1 MTGVMRSRSARR
13 VTGVDRFLTLIRVV
27 MISVI
32 IIGFLAFVAQQI
44 DPDNPFARWRNPGA
58 RGLTG
63 DQFKGLLISGLSQ
76 GSMYGLIALGYSMVY
91 GVLGFINFAHGEV
104 FMVGAMSGFITSDK
118 LHAAGWW
125 ESNFLLSLTV
135 VTLIAIVTS
144 TFTAVVTER
153 IAYRPLRNSPRL
165 IPLITSIGV
174 SFFIQNAVMGL
185 LGPATKSYPKLPDWL
200 GNQRLLD
207 FRDVIF
213 WLPPLLILLLWV
225 IQLMGKVIALRLGLP
240 GAGRPREKDV
250 TTDGDGRFVAKL
262 TKRLAAW
269 FGISAPAL
277 QRLVSVWI
285 SLSLALSLVPKT
297 IRTFQITGTKIM
309 VVSVAAASMAGL
321 WYLVER
327 TKTGRA
333 MRAVAEDKEIAALM
347 GINVN
352 RIIVVTF
359 AVGGTMAG
367 IGGIL
372 WGLLFRSVNHMTGF
386 LPGIKA
392 FTAAVVGGIG
402 NMGGAMAGGLF
413 LGSAESV
420 APMVLM
426 EPLGIPGVSQL
437 KDAVAFT
444 VLVLVLLFRPA
455 GLFGERLSQEDRA

>member
-1 MTGVMRSRSARR
+1 MTGVTRNRSARR
-13 VTGVDRFLTLIRVV
+13 VTSVDRFLTVIRVV
-27 MISVI
+27 MASLI
-32 IIGFLAFVAQQI
+32 IIGILAFIAQQI
-44 DPDNPFARWRNPGA
+44 DPNNPFARWRNPGA

-200 GNQRLLD
+200 TKQRS
-207 FRDVIF
+207 
-213 WLPPLLILLLWV
+213 ILTFE
-225 IQLMGKVIALRLGLP
+225 IA
-240 GAGRPREKDV
+240 
-250 TTDGDGRFVAKL
+250 
-262 TKRLAAW
+262 
-269 FGISAPAL
+269 
-277 QRLVSVWI
+277 
-285 SLSLALSLVPKT
+285 
-297 IRTFQITGTKIM
+297 GTKIM
-309 VVSVAAASMAGL
+309 VVSVAAVSMAGL

-359 AVGGTMAG
+359 AIGGTMAG

-372 WGLLFRSVNHMTGF
+372 WGLLFRSVHHMTGF

-402 NMGGAMAGGLF
+402 NMGGAMAGGVA

>member
-135 VTLIAIVTS
+135 VTLIAIATS

-185 LGPATKSYPKLPDWL
+185 LGPATKSYPKLPEW
-200 GNQRLLD
+200 
-207 FRDVIF
+207 
-213 WLPPLLILLLWV
+213 
-225 IQLMGKVIALRLGLP
+225 
-240 GAGRPREKDV
+240 
-250 TTDGDGRFVAKL
+250 L
-262 TKRLAAW
+262 TK
-269 FGISAPAL
+269 
-277 QRLVSVWI
+277 QRSIL
-285 SLSLALSLVPKT
+285 
-297 IRTFQITGTKIM
+297 TFEIAGTKIM
-309 VVSVAAASMAGL
+309 VVAVAAVSMAGL

-327 TKTGRA
+327 TKIGRA

-372 WGLLFRSVNHMTGF
+372 WGLLFRSVHHMTGF

-420 APMVLM
+420 APLVLM

-455 GLFGERLSQEDRA
+455 GLFGERLSEQDRT

>member
-1 MTGVMRSRSARR
+1 MTGETRSRPARR
-13 VTGVDRFLTLIRVV
+13 VSAVDRFLTVIRVV
-27 MISVI
+27 MAALILV
-32 IIGFLAFVAQQI
+32 GFVAFVAQQI
-44 DPDNPFARWRNPGA
+44 DPNNPFARWRNPDA

-104 FMVGAMSGFITSDK
+104 FMVGSMSGFITSDK
-118 LHAAGWW
+118 LHATGWW
-125 ESNFLLSLTV
+125 ESNFVLSLV
-135 VTLIAIVTS
+135 IVILVAIVSS
-144 TFTAVVTER
+144 TLTAVITER
-153 IAYRPLRNSPRL
+153 VAYRPLRNSPRL

-185 LGPATKSYPKLPDWL
+185 LGPATKSYPRLPEWL
-200 GNQRLLD
+200 SKQRS
-207 FRDVIF
+207 
-213 WLPPLLILLLWV
+213 ILTF
-225 IQLMGKVIALRLGLP
+225 
-240 GAGRPREKDV
+240 E
-250 TTDGDGRFVAKL
+250 
-262 TKRLAAW
+262 
-269 FGISAPAL
+269 IS
-277 QRLVSVWI
+277 
-285 SLSLALSLVPKT
+285 
-297 IRTFQITGTKIM
+297 GTKIM
-309 VVSVAAASMAGL
+309 VVAVAASSMAGL

-352 RIIVVTF
+352 RTIVTTF

-402 NMGGAMAGGLF
+402 NMGGAMAGGLA
-413 LGSAESV
+413 LGSAESI
-420 APMVLM
+420 APMMLM
-426 EPLGIPGVSQL
+426 EPLGVPGASQL

-444 VLVLVLLFRPA
+444 VLVLVLLFKPS
-455 GLFGERLSQEDRA
+455 GLFGERLSEEDRA

>member
-1 MTGVMRSRSARR
+1 MTGVTRNRSAKR
-13 VTGVDRFLTLIRVV
+13 VTSVDRFLTVIRVV
-27 MISVI
+27 MASLI
-32 IIGFLAFVAQQI
+32 IIGILAFIAQQI
-44 DPDNPFARWRNPGA
+44 DPNNPFARWRNPGA

-185 LGPATKSYPKLPDWL
+185 LGPATKSYPKLPEW
-200 GNQRLLD
+200 
-207 FRDVIF
+207 
-213 WLPPLLILLLWV
+213 
-225 IQLMGKVIALRLGLP
+225 
-240 GAGRPREKDV
+240 
-250 TTDGDGRFVAKL
+250 L
-262 TKRLAAW
+262 TK
-269 FGISAPAL
+269 
-277 QRLVSVWI
+277 QRSIL
-285 SLSLALSLVPKT
+285 
-297 IRTFQITGTKIM
+297 TFEIAGTKIM
-309 VVSVAAASMAGL
+309 VVSVAAVSMAGL

-359 AVGGTMAG
+359 AIGGTMAG

-372 WGLLFRSVNHMTGF
+372 WGLLFRSVHHMTGF

-402 NMGGAMAGGLF
+402 NMGGAMAGGVA

>member
-76 GSMYGLIALGYSMVY
+76 GSMYGLLALGYSMVY

-185 LGPATKSYPKLPDWL
+185 LGPATKSYPKLPEW
-200 GNQRLLD
+200 
-207 FRDVIF
+207 
-213 WLPPLLILLLWV
+213 
-225 IQLMGKVIALRLGLP
+225 
-240 GAGRPREKDV
+240 
-250 TTDGDGRFVAKL
+250 L
-262 TKRLAAW
+262 TK
-269 FGISAPAL
+269 
-277 QRLVSVWI
+277 QRSIL
-285 SLSLALSLVPKT
+285 
-297 IRTFQITGTKIM
+297 TFEIAGTKIM
-309 VVSVAAASMAGL
+309 VVAVAAVSMAGL

-327 TKTGRA
+327 TKIGRA

-372 WGLLFRSVNHMTGF
+372 WGLLFRSVHHMTGF

-420 APMVLM
+420 APLVLM

>member
-1 MTGVMRSRSARR
+1 MTGVTRNRPTKR
-13 VTGVDRFLTLIRVV
+13 VTSVDRFLTVIRVV
-27 MISVI
+27 MASLI
-32 IIGFLAFVAQQI
+32 IIGILAFIAQQI
-44 DPDNPFARWRNPGA
+44 DPNNPFARWRNPGA
-58 RGLTG
+58 HGLTG

-144 TFTAVVTER
+144 TFTAVITER

-185 LGPATKSYPKLPDWL
+185 LGPATKSYPKLPEW
-200 GNQRLLD
+200 
-207 FRDVIF
+207 
-213 WLPPLLILLLWV
+213 
-225 IQLMGKVIALRLGLP
+225 
-240 GAGRPREKDV
+240 
-250 TTDGDGRFVAKL
+250 L
-262 TKRLAAW
+262 TK
-269 FGISAPAL
+269 
-277 QRLVSVWI
+277 QRSIL
-285 SLSLALSLVPKT
+285 
-297 IRTFQITGTKIM
+297 TFEIAGTKIM
-309 VVSVAAASMAGL
+309 VVSVAAVSMAGL

-372 WGLLFRSVNHMTGF
+372 WGLLFRSVHHMTGF